1 MSDIDIRV
9 QGRAGRITLTR
20 PQALNSLT
28 ADMLKRIGQALTAWE
43 RDDDVAL
50 VLIDAEGDR
59 AFAAGGDIVDLYNT
73 GRAGDFAFGQRFWA
87 NEYRLNARIA
97 AYAKPYVAVM
107 HGFTMGGG
115 VGVSAL
121 GSHRIVTDNSQIA
134 MPEVGIGLVPD
145 VGGSKLLAE
154 APGAC
159 GAYLGMTTTRM
170 GPADAIY
177 AGFADTY
184 VPEDKLEGM
193 KARLAETG
201 DVGVITEY
209 YREAP
214 AGTLAPAQAEIDA
227 MFGHD
232 TAQEVETA
240 LAASD
245 TEWAAKALKAMRK
258 GCPLSV
264 ACALPLI
271 RNAKGAS
278 WEQALAAEYRF
289 TARCMEHGEF
299 LEGIRAAVIDKDRD
313 PKWAKPTLADV
324 SEDDVA
330 FMLSALPEGD
340 LVF

>member
-9 QGRAGRITLTR
+9 EGRAGRITLTR

-28 ADMLKRIGQALTAWE
+28 ADMLTAIGEALTAWE
-43 RDDDVAL
+43 RDDTVSL

-87 NEYRLNARIA
+87 DEYRLNARIS

-121 GSHRIVTDNSQIA
+121 GSHRVVTDGSQIA

-145 VGGSKLLAE
+145 VGGSKLLAH
-154 APGAC
+154 APGHA
-159 GAYLGMTTTRM
+159 GAYLGMTATRM
-170 GPADAIY
+170 GAADAIY
-177 AGFADTY
+177 AGFADAY
-184 VPEDKLEGM
+184 VPQDSLEGL
-193 KARLAETG
+193 KAQLAATG
-201 DVGVITEY
+201 DVAVIAEFQ
-209 YREAP
+209 REAP
-214 AGTLAPAQAEIDA
+214 PGQLAAARAEIDTH
-227 MFGHD
+227 FGHD
-232 TAQEVETA
+232 TAQAIEA
-240 LAASD
+240 SLAVSQGD
-245 TEWAAKALKAMRK
+245 WAANALKALRR

-264 ACALPLI
+264 ACALPMI
-271 RNAKGAS
+271 RAARDMN
-278 WEQALAAEYRF
+278 WQEALAQEYRF

-324 SEDDVA
+324 TERDIA
-330 FMLSALPEGD
+330 FMLSGLGNRE
-340 LVF
+340 LTF